1 MKKLLKNKKLIII
14 VVVVVLFIIII
25 ASKKSTDADA
35 DGGGNSGTDADTD
48 GGGNSGTGADDAT
61 LKTLLE
67 SFIATCNDYGN
78 SATAASHPWDTK
90 TLKEIMALPTNDLVR
105 LNSMFKAAA
114 ACTYSDNYGAVKSK
128 YYTRTSLSDAI
139 PAGTRCEKRT
149 GASTAFAFK
158 EKMES
163 LGL

>member
-25 ASKKSTDADA
+25 ASKKSADA
-35 DGGGNSGTDADTD
+35 AGD
-48 GGGNSGTGADDAT
+48 GGGNSGTGTDDAT
-61 LKTLLE
+61 LETLCKL
-67 SFIATCNDYGN
+67 FIATCNDYGD
-78 SATAASHPWDTK
+78 SASAYKHPWDTT
-90 TLKEIMALPTNDLVR
+90 TLKTIMALPKDDLVR
-105 LNSMFKAAA
+105 LNAMFKAAA

-139 PAGTRCEKRT
+139 PAGTRCKKRT
-149 GASTAFAFK
+149 GASTAEAFK

>member
-14 VVVVVLFIIII
+14 IVVVVLFIIII
-25 ASKKSTDADA
+25 ASKKSADA
-35 DGGGNSGTDADTD
+35 AGD

-61 LKTLLE
+61 LETLCKL
-67 SFIATCNDYGN
+67 FIDTCNDYGN
-78 SATAASHPWDTK
+78 SASAYKHPWDTT
-90 TLKEIMALPTNDLVR
+90 TLKTIMALPKDDLVR
-105 LNSMFKAAA
+105 LNAMFKAAA

>member
-25 ASKKSTDADA
+25 ASKKSADA
-35 DGGGNSGTDADTD
+35 AGD

-61 LKTLLE
+61 LETLCKL
-67 SFIATCNDYGN
+67 FIDTCNDYGN
-78 SATAASHPWDTK
+78 SASAYKHPWDTT
-90 TLKEIMALPTNDLVR
+90 TLKTIMALPKDDLVR
-105 LNSMFKAAA
+105 LNAMFKAAA

-139 PAGTRCEKRT
+139 PAGTRCQKRT

-158 EKMES
+158 EKMEA

>member
-25 ASKKSTDADA
+25 ASKKSADA
-35 DGGGNSGTDADTD
+35 AGD

-61 LKTLLE
+61 LETLCKL
-67 SFIATCNDYGN
+67 FIDTCNDYGN
-78 SATAASHPWDTK
+78 SASAYKHPWDTT
-90 TLKEIMALPTNDLVR
+90 TLKTIMALPKDDLVR
-105 LNSMFKAAA
+105 LNAMFKAAA

-139 PAGTRCEKRT
+139 PAGTRCKKRT

>member
-35 DGGGNSGTDADTD
+35 DGGGNSGTDA
-48 GGGNSGTGADDAT
+48 GTGADDAT

-67 SFIATCNDYGN
+67 SFIVTCNDYGN
-78 SATAASHPWDTK
+78 AATAASHPWDTK

-139 PAGTRCEKRT
+139 PAGTRCKYRT

-158 EKMES
+158 EKMEA

>member
-25 ASKKSTDADA
+25 ASKKSADTA
-35 DGGGNSGTDADTD
+35 GTGGSNSGT
-48 GGGNSGTGADDAT
+48 GGSNSGTGADDAT
-61 LKTLLE
+61 LETLCKL
-67 SFIATCNDYGN
+67 FIATCNDYGN
-78 SATAASHPWDTK
+78 SASAYKHPWDTT
-90 TLKEIMALPTNDLVR
+90 TLKTIMALPKDDLVR
-105 LNSMFKAAA
+105 LNAMFKAAA

>member
-14 VVVVVLFIIII
+14 VVVVVLFIII
-25 ASKKSTDADA
+25 ASKKSADANADA
-35 DGGGNSGTDADTD
+35 DGGGNSGT
-48 GGGNSGTGADDAT
+48 GGSNSGTGADDAT
-61 LKTLLE
+61 LETLCKL
-67 SFIATCNDYGN
+67 FIDTCNDYGN
-78 SATAASHPWDTK
+78 SASAYKHPWDTT
-90 TLKEIMALPTNDLVR
+90 TLKTIMALPKDDLVR
-105 LNSMFKAAA
+105 LNAMFKAAA

-139 PAGTRCEKRT
+139 PAGTRCKKRT

>member
-25 ASKKSTDADA
+25 ASKKNADA
-35 DGGGNSGTDADTD
+35 AGD

-61 LKTLLE
+61 LETLCKL
-67 SFIATCNDYGN
+67 FIDTCNDYGN
-78 SATAASHPWDTK
+78 SASAYKHPWDTT
-90 TLKEIMALPTNDLVR
+90 TLKTIMALPKDDLVR
-105 LNSMFKAAA
+105 LNAMFKAAA

-139 PAGTRCEKRT
+139 PAGTRCKKRT

>member
-25 ASKKSTDADA
+25 ASKKSTDAD
-35 DGGGNSGTDADTD
+35 
-48 GGGNSGTGADDAT
+48 ADDAT

-139 PAGTRCEKRT
+139 PAGTRCKRRT

-158 EKMES
+158 EKMEA

>member
-25 ASKKSTDADA
+25 ASKKS
-35 DGGGNSGTDADTD
+35 ADTAGT
-48 GGGNSGTGADDAT
+48 GGSNSGTGADDAT
-61 LKTLLE
+61 LETLCKL
-67 SFIATCNDYGN
+67 FIATCNDYGN
-78 SATAASHPWDTK
+78 SASAYKHPWDTT
-90 TLKEIMALPTNDLVR
+90 TLKTIMALPKDDLVR
-105 LNSMFKAAA
+105 LNAMFKAAA